1 MAAEVAQLRSKHQIG
16 DRVWVLKDFLD
27 DASIVQPERLLSP
40 WLCKGDLWM
49 VFSGPGIGKTFFA
62 LNVAYA
68 VASGGRFLP
77 WSAPNPAQ
85 VLYVDGEMSDWDMQQ
100 RLKGIVEGAKRSGNG
115 KAEAALVNFHGYS
128 ATSQE
133 IGRPFPDFADDAGRE
148 VLLEKAKG
156 MDLVVIDNLT
166 TTMRGADPDK
176 AMDWTPMQD
185 TLVELRKRKTAVLLV
200 HHTNKSGD
208 QTGTKAKEAILNGMM
223 KLERPQDYSP
233 AEGAKFY
240 INWGKTR
247 GLSGVDTVP
256 IKAQLKEGDD
266 GVPVWDFTV
275 LDNLKVH
282 ELMRLARSG
291 NFSTQKA
298 LAKAMGVT
306 PGRITQLRDAAVN
319 DYQLFTARQFKYWLQ
334 AGRDLAELEREDES
348 PEF

>member
-1 MAAEVAQLRSKHQIG
+1 MAAEVAKLERRHQVG
-16 DRVWVLKDFLD
+16 DRVWVLQDFLAD
-27 DASIVQPERLLSP
+27 SSIVKPEHLLTP
-40 WLCKGDLWM
+40 WLCKGELWM

-77 WSAPNPAQ
+77 WSAPKPAK
-85 VLYVDGEMSDWDMQQ
+85 VLYVDGEMSNWDMQQ
-100 RLKGIVEGAKRSGNG
+100 RLKGIVEGAKRSRNG
-115 KAEAALVNFHGYS
+115 KDEAALVNFHGYS

-133 IGRPFPDFADDAGRE
+133 IGKPFPDFADDAGRE
-148 VLLEKAKG
+148 VLLEKATG

-223 KLERPQDYSP
+223 KLERPHDYSP
-233 AEGAKFY
+233 AEGARFV
-240 INWGKTR
+240 INWSKAR

-256 IKAQLKEGDD
+256 IKAKLTEDD
-266 GVPVWDFTV
+266 QGIPKWEHTV

-282 ELMRLARSG
+282 ELMRLAKSG
-291 NFSTQKA
+291 NYGTQKE
-298 LAKAMGVT
+298 LAVAMGVT
-306 PGRITQLRDAAVN
+306 PGRITQLKDAAIN
-319 DYQLFTARQFKYWLQ
+319 DYQLFTARQFTEWLK
-334 AGRDLAELEREDES
+334 AGQEIQRFDREETPD
-348 PEF
+348 F